1 MKMKLFRS
9 LVVVFVTFASVV
21 TFAHEKIWPEKRLRR
36 VWPDAQFFTSKQVSL
51 SPAQSSKLLSE
62 GVKIGAVDRNLTFY
76 FPQAK
81 DSNAA
86 SVRTLGVVLFIDE
99 YGENGKM
106 DISVAMGSDGRVKNV
121 DLWEQSENPSISK
134 DTFLKQFVGKSG
146 TDSFSEPP
154 GFNAVT
160 AAPKA
165 SAAVASAV
173 KKALKMTDSAF
184 GRSKESK

>member
-1 MKMKLFRS
+1 MKMKLYRS
-9 LVVVFVTFASVV
+9 LVVMFVLFASVV

-36 VWPDAQFFTSKQVSL
+36 AWPDAQSFTSKQINL
-51 SPAQSSKLLSE
+51 SPSQSSKLIAE

-76 FPQAK
+76 FPQSK
-81 DSNAA
+81 PS
-86 SVRTLGVVLFIDE
+86 SSEPVRTLGAIVFIDE

-121 DLWEQSENPSISK
+121 DLWEQSENPAVSK

-154 GFNAVT
+154 GLVAVA

-165 SAAVASAV
+165 SGAVAAAV
-173 KKALKMTDSAF
+173 KKALRLTELAF
-184 GRSKESK
+184 GHSKESK